1 MSTLCLENQ
10 TNVKDIILLG
20 FQGKQGRNIPL
31 ASLFMIIYLSINI
44 GNGLIVITV
53 CLQQNLQK
61 PMYYLLAHFSGLE
74 ICYTAVFMPWII
86 VSLMTG
92 IQMMPLTRCMIQLY
106 FYISFGVSELLLLA
120 VMAVDRHQA
129 ICNPLH
135 YTQVMNK
142 KICTCLSLGS
152 WIGGFLFSLPP
163 ILLLQ
168 HLEFTGTNVI
178 NNFLCDGP
186 AILQLSCTDT
196 RLHDLMSFVLS
207 IVTMMTSFLFTFC
220 SYISVIHT
228 ILKLPKNTK
237 KSKTF
242 STCSSHLTAAA
253 IYYGSL
259 IFMYARPQSIKTYDV
274 HKTIST
280 FYTIILPII
289 NPLIYSLRN
298 KEFKDAVKRLF
309 Q

>member
-10 TNVKDIILLG
+10 TKVKDIILLG

-31 ASLFMIIYLSINI
+31 AILFMIIYLSINI

-92 IQMMPLTRCMIQLY
+92 IQMMSLTRCMIQVY
-106 FYISFGVSELLLLA
+106 FFIAFGVSELLLLA
-120 VMAVDRHQA
+120 VMAMDRHQA

-135 YTQVMNK
+135 YSQIMNTN
-142 KICTCLSLGS
+142 ICTCLSFGC
-152 WIGGFLFSLPP
+152 WIGGLLFGLPP
-163 ILLLQ
+163 ILSLQ
-168 HLEFTGTNVI
+168 QLEFLGTNVI
-178 NNFLCDGP
+178 NYFLCDGP
-186 AILQLSCTDT
+186 ALLHLSCTDN
-196 RLHDLMSFVLS
+196 RSHGLVSLILS
-207 IVTMMTSFLFTFC
+207 LVTTLTSFLFTLC
-220 SYISVIHT
+220 SYIWVIHT
-228 ILKLPKNTK
+228 ILKLPTNTR

-253 IYYGSL
+253 IFYGSL
-259 IFMYARPQSIKTYDV
+259 IFMYVQPQSIKTNDV
-274 HKTIST
+274 HKIASM
-280 FYTIILPII
+280 FYTIILPIL

-298 KEFKDAVKRLF
+298 KEFKDAVKKLLP
-309 Q
+309 